1 MPKIP
6 VYTPQQTIPATAG
19 GVRVDV
25 GEAGAPGRALMQ
37 AGQALQNVGKEMGDL
52 AGVLEW
58 RKQKIEKENDELKVI
73 DTLTKFRSEQRTKLG
88 EFRQLMGENA
98 ATGYEGIE
106 KWHTEKAAEYENGLT
121 SDYQRK
127 LWKVRVGAE
136 IDQGLNVAST
146 HASEQRKAW
155 KADTL
160 DAVFQDILVT
170 LDNSRGDDITVQNS
184 KNQMKQTLEALFPD
198 QDMSAYRLQ
207 VFSKIDKAAAQAKAK
222 YAETNAFMDVMVRNG
237 NDPEKGMDEWMNP
250 ETITKYGLT
259 DLQWRSGALNFDN
272 LVKQRLMKEE
282 QIGAKASQELLR
294 AFEGHT
300 LTFASVEKAFSGIQ
314 SEKLKASL
322 MEHWQAKINQQERE
336 IRAERREERSLALQV
351 RSEARMARMELQER
365 KLGELISTLV
375 KDPEKVTTDYI
386 MKLNREGLSNAETMK
401 FLNKEERDAFRD
413 PYFKDAV
420 NKIKVFPFS
429 QDKEKKANSEFA
441 ALAEFR
447 QKVSAQGLKGAEVL
461 KVADEI
467 IEKNKVSFMKDIMN
481 YFTPKNTA
489 SAQPAKAAPKKR
501 MKIVN
506 GEIVPS
512 GD

>member
-37 AGQALQNVGKEMGDL
+37 QGQALQNVGKEMGDI

-155 KADTL
+155 KADTM

-198 QDMSAYRLQ
+198 QDMNAYRLQ

-237 NDPEKGMDEWMNP
+237 NDARKALDEWMKP
-250 ETITKYGLT
+250 ETVTKYGLT
-259 DLQWRSGALNFDN
+259 DVQWRSGEQNFSNMLRVQKEKDDETAS
-272 LVKQRLMKEE
+272 KQEFSLLESYNKRSLTFDAV
-282 QIGAKASQELLR
+282 IKASGSIQDPQVR
-294 AFEGHT
+294 AKFQQ
-300 LTFASVEKAFSGIQ
+300 K
-314 SEKLKASL
+314 
-322 MEHWQAKINQQERE
+322 WQGLIDKQINEARA
-336 IRAERREERSLALQV
+336 IRAAEVSASSAARAAAAAERAADPFLRGNPSIEAKWKERSLSSPWTIDKTELASLHGAGISTKAYEDILNNVKQGNNGIWQTPNGKLIAATLKENRKNGV
-351 RSEARMARMELQER
+351 FSTDLTKNQAAFNIEYEHFSNFLKKNPEASAQQINAEMEARMKEYKKSRVRRWMEE
-365 KLGELISTLV
+365 
-375 KDPEKVTTDYI
+375 
-386 MKLNREGLSNAETMK
+386 
-401 FLNKEERDAFRD
+401 
-413 PYFKDAV
+413 
-420 NKIKVFPFS
+420 
-429 QDKEKKANSEFA
+429 
-441 ALAEFR
+441 
-447 QKVSAQGLKGAEVL
+447 QGAW
-461 KVADEI
+461 
-467 IEKNKVSFMKDIMN
+467 
-481 YFTPKNTA
+481 PK
-489 SAQPAKAAPKKR
+489 
-501 MKIVN
+501 
-506 GEIVPS
+506 
-512 GD
+512 